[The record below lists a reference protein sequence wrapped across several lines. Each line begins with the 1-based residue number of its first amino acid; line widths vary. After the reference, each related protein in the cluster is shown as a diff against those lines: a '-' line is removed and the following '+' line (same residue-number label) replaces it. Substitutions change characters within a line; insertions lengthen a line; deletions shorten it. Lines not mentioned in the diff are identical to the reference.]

1 MTGTIK
7 SNAQYPLIV
16 NDGDSKAYGFP
27 LRVNKSDG
35 TAMCNIATQHT
46 DALNALLFQIYEPSD
61 TSSMLILIFTQ
72 IPLLAIAWRLTV
84 QCPKTTRQVLYYTAT
99 KRQP

>member
-61 TSSMLILIFTQ
+61 TSKYAYFNIYADPSTGYRMATNC
-72 IPLLAIAWRLTV
+72 TM
-84 QCPKTTRQVLYYTAT
+84 PKTTRQVLYYTAT